1 MDLEIVKIIQQL
13 RNPVF
18 DWLFYIITQIGDQ
31 YFFIALVAVIY
42 WTVNKKYAHKFVFT
56 YMLTA
61 IVNTGIKEIVQ
72 RIRPFYYDGVQT
84 EPRWETSGYSFP
96 SGHSQAA
103 GALGYMAYDVS
114 KKLSKKWI
122 WYIGIAIMV
131 LVPFS
136 RVYLGQHFLSDV
148 IVGVTLSFILAHY
161 IFKLVDKMG
170 DNEHIYTLMLAPLF
184 VLSLFFVQNS
194 DLYVAAG
201 GFVGFAVGYYLE
213 KQYVQYDVKTD
224 FWKQVLKVV
233 IGLVI
238 AIALKEGLKLVLP
251 YSIDEE
257 FNPTTLDLIFDFFR
271 YLLIGVWAAV
281 GAPLVFKYVFKRH

>member
-56 YMLTA
+56 FMLTA

-72 RIRPFYYDGVQT
+72 RIRPFYYDGIQT

>member
-56 YMLTA
+56 FMLTA

-72 RIRPFYYDGVQT
+72 RIRPFYYDGIQT

-238 AIALKEGLKLVLP
+238 AIALKEGLKLILP